1 MADIQELTQSVLDKV
16 KAKHQADYDEYAE
29 KLDQEKNEKMNRIDE
44 KIAAGKEHNEKAAD
58 AKLQRDKQSYVN
70 ELRNKTLK
78 AKQQLIRSVYSDSVT
93 ALNQMSSDE
102 FKELIRGALN
112 QVDTNKNAT
121 IHLGDK
127 SQDILSTT
135 DKEALQTELS
145 GLVFADQ
152 SLKNKSGFILASEG
166 MDYNFTY
173 EAIIDELKD
182 QLAQEIAKRGF

>member
-135 DKEALQTELS
+135 DKEALQTEFS
-145 GLVFADQ
+145 GLFFADQ
-152 SLKNKSGFILASEG
+152 PLKNKSGFILTSEG